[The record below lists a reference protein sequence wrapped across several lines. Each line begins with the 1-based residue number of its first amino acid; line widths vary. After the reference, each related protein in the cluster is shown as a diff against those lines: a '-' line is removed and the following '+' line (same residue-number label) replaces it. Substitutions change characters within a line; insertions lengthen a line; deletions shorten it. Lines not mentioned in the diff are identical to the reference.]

1 MEAQGF
7 ELAYAVYQP
16 ITLTFLIRSL
26 MNNINARTLYKVNA
40 PVLGQ
45 LRHQSGKNNK
55 SFHEIAIYCSFIIV
69 EILRISFSS
78 QKYT

>member
-1 MEAQGF
+1 MDK
-7 ELAYAVYQP
+7 
-16 ITLTFLIRSL
+16 S
-26 MNNINARTLYKVNA
+26 KVNA

-55 SFHEIAIYCSFIIV
+55 PFHEIAIYFSFIIV
-69 EILRISFSS
+69 EILGISFSS